1 MSQSRSVALGDGVA
15 IGMSS
20 LCLLHC
26 LALPVAASL
35 LPLAGAW
42 AQAEWVHW
50 LFVAVAAPISA
61 WVLLV
66 RTPRP
71 WPLIALAGLGL
82 TLLVAGAAEF
92 PAHDLETP
100 VTVAGGLVLALAHVL
115 NWRARLKRDGQ
126 PPCEACD

>member
-1 MSQSRSVALGDGVA
+1 MSHARSVALGDGFA
-15 IGMSS
+15 IGLSG

-61 WVLLV
+61 WVLLF
-66 RTPRP
+66 RMPRS
-71 WPLIALAGLGL
+71 WPLIGLAGLGL
-82 TLLVAGAAEF
+82 ALLVAGAAGL
-92 PAHDLETP
+92 PSHALETP
-100 VTVAGGLVLALAHVL
+100 VTVAGGLMMAFAHAL
-115 NWRARLKRDGQ
+115 NWRARLKRTGQ